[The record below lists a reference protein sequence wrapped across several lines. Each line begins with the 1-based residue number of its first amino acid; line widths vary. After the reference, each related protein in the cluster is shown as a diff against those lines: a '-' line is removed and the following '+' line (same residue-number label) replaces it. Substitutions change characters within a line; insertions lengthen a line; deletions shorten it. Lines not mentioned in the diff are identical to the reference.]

1 MNNSGYTSSYTE
13 HTYSLPAN
21 YITKSSAS
29 IRIEQRRR
37 RQAVRRRTS
46 LAALIC
52 IAVVIASLSA
62 VIVEA
67 ADSNSSAA
75 TSDTRYYTSITIE
88 KDDTL
93 WSIARSYAPE
103 GIDTG
108 RYVNDIRRVNNL
120 HNDNITAGCSLIIYY
135 YADE

>member
-1 MNNSGYTSSYTE
+1 MNNSDYTGSNSE
-13 HTYSLPAN
+13 HTYSLQADF
-21 YITKSSAS
+21 ITKSSAS

-37 RQAVRRRTS
+37 RQALRRRTS

-52 IAVVIASLSA
+52 IAVIIASLSA

-67 ADSNSSAA
+67 ADSNSNAL

-93 WSIARSYAPE
+93 WPAYM
-103 GIDTG
+103 
-108 RYVNDIRRVNNL
+108 RRKVL
-120 HNDNITAGCSLIIYY
+120 TQAAMLMISAGLTIFTMIP
-135 YADE
+135 